1 VPQKIGLRERRR
13 EVQRFVETN
22 LVRDRLKEILRG
34 LDSDRLKHF
43 PTVFFCVRN
52 VARKVLHYDSSG
64 INP

>member
-13 EVQRFVETN
+13 EVQRFVEPD
-22 LVRDRLKEILRG
+22 LVRDRLKEIFSG

-43 PTVFFCVRN
+43 PAVFFCVRN